1 MSDYA
6 QLREA
11 LGHAY
16 ELLSQY
22 VPPENEE
29 VPAVTGTGA
38 VGSVLSCTMGTW
50 KYMGQSSTYAY
61 AWSNGAPVGTDAP
74 TYTVDAADTGLSVTC
89 TVTATNTAG
98 STAAP
103 PSNAVV
109 IAGVARQA
117 EEAPHHHRAK
127 ADEEPHHA
135 RARK

>member
-38 VGSVLSCTMGTW
+38 VGSVLTCTMGIW
-50 KYMGQSSTYAY
+50 KYMGQGGTYAY
-61 AWSNGAPVGTDAP
+61 AWSNGAPVGTDAA
-74 TYTVDAADTGLSVTC
+74 TYTVAAGDAGTSITC

-103 PSNAVV
+103 PSNAIA
-109 IAGVARQA
+109 IAGVARKA
-117 EEAPHHHRAK
+117 EEAPHHRAK
-127 ADEEPHHA
+127 AEDDDEPHR